1 MTFTL
6 NSLSCRL
13 LTVFIHFSHNM
24 IYVCLALLALKILQ
38 ILKSSTENWGMFI
51 MMCIGLLFSIA
62 STISW
67 SLMMK
72 IYANKNCWIVNDGNY
87 FHWINH
93 GVQLM
98 MLIVSIFLA
107 MRCAFFTGD
116 KFERD
121 IK

>member
-1 MTFTL
+1 MTLTI

-13 LTVFIHFSHNM
+13 LAAFAHFSNNM
-24 IYVCLALLALKILQ
+24 VYVCLALLALKMLQ

-51 MMCIGLLFSIA
+51 LMCIGLLFSIT
-62 STISW
+62 SNVSW

-72 IYANKNCWIVNDGNY
+72 IYANKLCWIVNDENY

-93 GVQLM
+93 GVQFM
-98 MLIVSIFLA
+98 MLIIAIFLV
-107 MRCAFFTGD
+107 MRCAFFTED